1 MYLTVLN
8 VFCMLDEP
16 EFGVG
21 FRRKGREDGQKP
33 VGTTRRGIHILAVLE
48 EMR

>member
-21 FRRKGREDGQKP
+21 FRRKGRDETKQK
-33 VGTTRRGIHILAVLE
+33 VLLQL
-48 EMR
+48 